1 MRSILGIYFG
11 IKTISIVETKNKN
24 IINNITIPRE
34 IVLEGEL
41 EEKVPEEIKLV
52 ALIKNE
58 LRNVGIETKDTAI
71 TIPGNDLIIRSF
83 EMNLLPREELL
94 TAVNFEAKKYIPFK
108 TEDLISVFQVKS
120 DRENKKNQVLFFSIR
135 KEILDR
141 YVSVIEQVGLNII
154 NNNIEYSAFSLVR
167 LLDLTGKKKRGILGI
182 MAIDAKEEIN
192 FVVLDN
198 GFPLF
203 SRDINLATGIETQFP
218 MTGTTTDLS
227 FFGRLKNEIRI
238 SLDYYRRK
246 FPAKQMNRLI
256 VVANEADK
264 NNIAALCDEL
274 GLHSEFINIVKYAG
288 SQTQL
293 DISSIKAYGASLA
306 NSVRLPLRLNL
317 LSAREKASKVKES
330 ETELGLPPP
339 SLPIRV
345 DYRFILTGIAI
356 VFLSFIF
363 GFYQRSPLENAIKV
377 ILNNRVRLSSLT
389 SQETYEELNAI
400 YSEYNNKLN
409 ILDNLVKNQIYL
421 TEELNI
427 IPSILPEGAW
437 LTELSFKQ
445 DKTAVELTLNGRVF
459 LKERNKEFEAVNGIH
474 SNLKNNP
481 SFSKTF
487 KDISITSLNRT
498 KVQDYEVTD
507 FVILCK
513 TKKYGT

>member
-11 IKTISIVETKNKN
+11 IKTISIVETQNKK
-24 IINNITIPRE
+24 IINSLKIPRE
-34 IVLEGEL
+34 AVSGGEL

-58 LRNVGIETKDTAI
+58 LRNAGIETKDTAI

-94 TAVNFEAKKYIPFK
+94 TAVTFEAKKYIPFK
-108 TEDLISVFQVKS
+108 TEDLISDFQLKT
-120 DRENKKNQVLFFSIR
+120 DTRNKKNLVLYFGIK
-135 KEILDR
+135 KEILDK
-141 YVSVIEQVGLNII
+141 YVSVLGQIDLNII
-154 NNNIEYSAFSLVR
+154 NKVEYSAFSLVR
-167 LLDLTGKKKRGILGI
+167 LLDLTGKKKKGVFSVI
-182 MAIDAKEEIN
+182 AIDREEETN
-192 FVVLDN
+192 FTVLED

-227 FFGRLKNEIRI
+227 FFERLKNEIRI

-256 VVANEADK
+256 VLANEADK
-264 NNIAALCDEL
+264 NNIEALCDEL
-274 GLHSEFINIVKYAG
+274 GLHSEFVDIAKYAG
-288 SQTQL
+288 SRIPL
-293 DISSIKAYGASLA
+293 DIGSIKAYSVSLA
-306 NSVRLPLRLNL
+306 NSIRLPLRLNL
-317 LSAREKASKVKES
+317 LSVREKAGKVKES
-330 ETELGLPPP
+330 EAELGLTLP

-345 DYRFILTGIAI
+345 DYRFILAGVAI
-356 VFLSFIF
+356 VCLSFIL
-363 GFYQRSPLENAIKV
+363 GFYQRSPLENEIKV
-377 ILNNRVRLSSLT
+377 ILNNRVKLSGLT
-389 SQETYEELNAI
+389 SKKTYEELNAI
-400 YSEYNNKLN
+400 YSDYNNKLN
-409 ILDNLVKNQIYL
+409 ILDDLVKNQAYL
-421 TEELNI
+421 TEEVNI

-445 DKTAVELTLNGRVF
+445 DRTAVDLTLNGRVF
-459 LKERNKEFEAVNGIH
+459 LKERNKEFEAVNELY

-487 KDISITSLNRT
+487 KDISIVSLNRT

-507 FVILCK
+507 FVISCK
-513 TKKYGT
+513 TKKYGN